1 MNDII
6 VCLRRSP
13 RKSRSAKF
21 TLTLHSSLDK
31 VICDRMAKKQKQSGK
46 AADSKNGALRSQNIP
61 VDTNYEILPSKRN
74 VSQQQDSQVPFRSA
88 SLMHR
93 LLFLKDASVLE
104 KSASAW
110 INTS

>member
-1 MNDII
+1 
-6 VCLRRSP
+6 
-13 RKSRSAKF
+13 
-21 TLTLHSSLDK
+21 
-31 VICDRMAKKQKQSGK
+31 MAKKQKQSGK
-46 AADSKNGALRSQNIP
+46 AADSKNGALPSQNIP

-74 VSQQQDSQVPFRSA
+74 VSQQEEDSQVPFRSA

-93 LLFLKDASVLE
+93 LLFLKDASLLE